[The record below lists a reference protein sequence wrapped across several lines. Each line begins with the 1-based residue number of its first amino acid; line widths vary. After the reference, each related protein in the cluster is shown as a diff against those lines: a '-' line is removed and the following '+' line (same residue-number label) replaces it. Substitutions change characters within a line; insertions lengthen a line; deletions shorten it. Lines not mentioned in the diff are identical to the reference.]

1 MATIG
6 EFLISLGVDS
16 SELQKGLWKAKKDL
30 IDTKLTVT
38 ALIVS
43 MTLLIK
49 KTMDYVV
56 MLDKFSKT
64 TGLLS
69 QELQKWGAMAKLANV
84 SIDAVAGSIKNLNRN
99 RIDFMM
105 GKGNLTPYALLGID
119 PRSKPFEILDKLR
132 DKVNRLDPA
141 LASNLMSQLG
151 VSEEMLV
158 MFKSSDEIW
167 QRFNQGLMLTEK
179 QQKSMMKY
187 NQSWQLF
194 KLNLDFIGKKL
205 SIVITSF
212 LRPLLDITNKL
223 ITIFSRVAEVLT
235 KVFVIL
241 SPLTI
246 TFKALVGLFDNGN
259 DALDFFITALSIL
272 LTIVSPV
279 IGIIMLLGLAIEDLY
294 VWFKGGDS
302 LFKTWALN
310 LISWGKTAVDY
321 IKNAFQNFIDW
332 FNDSWAGKIIDK
344 LGKAKDYIKDM
355 FGDEKV
361 DIGLPRQSQNMSN
374 INNTANNNVNSSS
387 VIQVNSIEDAIRIKR
402 ELDSNDMMIVGGLR

>member
-6 EFLISLGVDS
+6 EFLLSLGVDS
-16 SELQKGLWKAKKDL
+16 SKLETGLKSAEKGLMGL
-30 IDTKLTVT
+30 NLTAAAVIT
-38 ALIVS
+38 TMS
-43 MTLLIK
+43 LLIN

-64 TGLLS
+64 TGLSS
-69 QELQKWGAMAKLANV
+69 QELQKWGAMAQLSNV
-84 SIDAVAGSIKNLNRN
+84 SIEAVASSVKSLNRN

-141 LASNLMSQLG
+141 LASNLLSQLG

-158 MFKSSDEIW
+158 MFKSSDATW
-167 QRFNQGLMLTEK
+167 QRFNQGLMLTDK

-194 KLNLDFIGKKL
+194 KLNLDFTIKRLGVALATIFKPFIDVLGKITG
-205 SIVITSF
+205 IVGQ
-212 LRPLLDITNKL
+212 LLDI
-223 ITIFSRVAEVLT
+223 FSPVVD
-235 KVFVIL
+235 
-241 SPLTI
+241 
-246 TFKALVGLFDNGN
+246 LFEWLGDKIGN
-259 DALDFFITALSIL
+259 SSNALDLFIVALTGL
-272 LTIVSPV
+272 LVYFAPV
-279 IGIIMLLGLAIEDLY
+279 IAGISAIILVIEDLY

-302 LFKTWALN
+302 IFKRWLTP
-310 LISWGKTAVDY
+310 LIENTKVVLDY
-321 IKNAFQNFIDW
+321 IKNMFQSFMDW
-332 FNDSWAGKIIDK
+332 FNDSWAGKVIDK
-344 LGKAKDYIKDM
+344 LGKAKDYIADM
-355 FGDEKV
+355 FADEKV
-361 DIGLPRQSQNMSN
+361 NIGLPRQSQNMSS

-402 ELDSNDMMIVGGLR
+402 ELDSNDMYIVGGIK